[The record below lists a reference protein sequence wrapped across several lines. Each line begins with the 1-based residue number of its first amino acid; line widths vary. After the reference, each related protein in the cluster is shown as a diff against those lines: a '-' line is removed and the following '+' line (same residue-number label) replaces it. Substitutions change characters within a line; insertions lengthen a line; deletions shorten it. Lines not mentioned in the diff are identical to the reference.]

1 MGATK
6 EKKERKKGEKE
17 KKKEEHSVFGS
28 LHDSDNIYRALIDS

>member
-6 EKKERKKGEKE
+6 EKKERKKRGKG